1 MKVKPK
7 GRKAK
12 KVGSVTNGRGKGNSK
27 NVDLS
32 TLSVDDFMNS
42 TLDESGDSDI
52 DNDNNSPYYVTR
64 AMNEDHQEEGM
75 YRHCVCIEFLYV
87 LQAEVAQMV
96 L

>member
-12 KVGSVTNGRGKGNSK
+12 KMGIVTNGRGKRKSK

-42 TLDESGDSDI
+42 TFDESGDSEI
-52 DNDNNSPYYVTR
+52 GNDDNSPDDATR
-64 AMNEDHQEEGM
+64 AMNEDRQEEGT
-75 YRHCVCIEFLYV
+75 YR
-87 LQAEVAQMV
+87 
-96 L
+96 

>member
-1 MKVKPK
+1 MKVKSK

-42 TLDESGDSDI
+42 VDESGDSEI
-52 DNDNNSPYYVTR
+52 DNDDNSPDDVTR
-64 AMNEDHQEEGM
+64 AINEDHQEEGM
-75 YRHCVCIEFLYV
+75 YR
-87 LQAEVAQMV
+87 
-96 L
+96 

>member
-12 KVGSVTNGRGKGNSK
+12 KVGSVTNGRGKGNFK

-32 TLSVDDFMNS
+32 TLSVDDFMNYIF
-42 TLDESGDSDI
+42 DESGDSEI
-52 DNDNNSPYYVTR
+52 DNDDNSPDDVTR

-75 YRHCVCIEFLYV
+75 YR
-87 LQAEVAQMV
+87 
-96 L
+96 

>member
-12 KVGSVTNGRGKGNSK
+12 KMGSVTNGRGKGNSK

-42 TLDESGDSDI
+42 TFDESGDSEI
-52 DNDNNSPYYVTR
+52 DNDDSSPDDVTR
-64 AMNEDHQEEGM
+64 AMNEDHQDEGM
-75 YRHCVCIEFLYV
+75 YR
-87 LQAEVAQMV
+87 
-96 L
+96 